1 MTRLSI
7 PVARHR
13 LDNGL
18 RVVLSEDRSVPV
30 VCTNLWY
37 GVGSRNEPPGK
48 TGFAHLFEHMMF
60 QGSAH
65 VPKNRHF
72 ELVERAGGTLNAT
85 TWFDR
90 TNYFQ
95 TLPSHHLE
103 LALWLESDRMGWMLP
118 AMDQEKLDNQRDVVK
133 NEKRQRYD
141 NQPYGDWDER
151 LQALVFPEAHPYHH
165 TVIGSME
172 DLDDA
177 TLDDVASF
185 FRTYYVPDNAVL
197 TLAGDFD
204 SARALDLVEA
214 YFGEIPPGG
223 PIPPVPGRTAVEPV
237 IGETVRDHV
246 VSDVPLPRVIVGL
259 RIPPYSEA
267 DFTVAEVAR
276 AVLGSGRASRL
287 YRRLV
292 REKRVAKDVVS
303 YAFPLMSGASMLLV
317 WVTGYPDSRVGDL
330 ESALGAELEGLT
342 DAEGGEVERAV
353 ALTGTDLVRSL
364 ERVGDRA
371 DLLSM
376 FDLYFDDP
384 HRLNRELERLR
395 SVTAEDVSR
404 FAASHLGKDN
414 RAVVSYVPEGMSCS
428 PSTALASRLPVQFGP
443 SSSRRSSG
451 ARSTAWTCAWP
462 GWHSSPWSA

>member
-1 MTRLSI
+1 MTRLSV

-13 LDNGL
+13 LHNGL

-37 GVGSRNEPPGK
+37 GVGSRNEPAGK

-151 LQALVFPEAHPYHH
+151 LQALVFPAAHPYHH

-172 DLDDA
+172 DLDAA

-185 FRTYYVPDNAVL
+185 FRTYYVPNNAVL

-204 SARALDLVEA
+204 SGRALDLVEA
-214 YFGEIPPGG
+214 YFGEIPPGA
-223 PIPPVPGRTAVEPV
+223 PIPPVPWETEVEPV
-237 IGETVRDHV
+237 IGETVRDRV
-246 VSDVPLPRVIVGL
+246 ISDVPLPRVIMGL
-259 RIPPYSEA
+259 RIPPYSQAE
-267 DFTVAEVAR
+267 FTVAEVTR

-292 REKRVAKDVVS
+292 REEKVAKDVVS

-317 WVTGYPDSRVGDL
+317 WITGYADSRVDDL
-330 ESALGAELEGLT
+330 ESALGGELEALA
-342 DAEGGEVERAV
+342 DVEPDEVERAV
-353 ALTGTDLVRSL
+353 ALTETDLVRAL

-384 HRLNRELERLR
+384 GRLNREVERLR
-395 SVTAEDVSR
+395 SVRVDDVRR
-404 FAASHLGKDN
+404 FAVSHLGGDN
-414 RAVVSYVPEGMSCS
+414 RAVVSYVPEGGS
-428 PSTALASRLPVQFGP
+428 
-443 SSSRRSSG
+443 
-451 ARSTAWTCAWP
+451 
-462 GWHSSPWSA
+462 